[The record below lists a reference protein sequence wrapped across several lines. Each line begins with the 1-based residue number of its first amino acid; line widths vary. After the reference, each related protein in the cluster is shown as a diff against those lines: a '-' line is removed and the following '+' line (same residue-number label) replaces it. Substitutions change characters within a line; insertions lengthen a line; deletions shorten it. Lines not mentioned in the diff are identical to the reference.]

1 MCCESV
7 CIGADLGW
15 TSDGSAGCTFT
26 RTQSDLLLTPQEST
40 GTQKSAADLL
50 RIRHKYLHGGAVEF
64 LVSKKPKKSAS
75 PPKESESVCHRLFFD
90 FCGLFWW
97 TRVQLPATD
106 SLQIHCGFLV
116 RSLFHLKISSNYGQL
131 EKSHSKSSF

>member
-50 RIRHKYLHGGAVEF
+50 RIRHKYLRGF
-64 LVSKKPKKSAS
+64 LGPRRTSAES
-75 PPKESESVCHRLFFD
+75 AEGLLETARKLHLADPPKVRAEASRSAAEPRRTKVCPFNSHFAHSVSCAII
-90 FCGLFWW
+90 
-97 TRVQLPATD
+97 Q
-106 SLQIHCGFLV
+106 
-116 RSLFHLKISSNYGQL
+116 KIVLYYINL
-131 EKSHSKSSF
+131 TI